1 MEDKLREAIDNAFE
15 NVKKTEGEERAA
27 VVEEVKTLYELQ
39 LAEKKLDF
47 EAAKE
52 ECRLEEQAK
61 QRKVDTIKEVAIET
75 AKLALV
81 GFGTLW
87 VLAFERG
94 DSIND
99 LGARDFLKNI
109 PKIKL

>member
-1 MEDKLREAIDNAFE
+1 MDKLQGAINDAFE
-15 NVKKTEGEERAA
+15 NVKKAEGEERGAA
-27 VVEEVKTLYELQ
+27 VEEIKTLYELQ

-61 QRKVDTIKEVAIET
+61 QRRVDTIKEVVIEG

-87 VLAFERG
+87 VLAFEKN

-109 PKIKL
+109 PKIRL